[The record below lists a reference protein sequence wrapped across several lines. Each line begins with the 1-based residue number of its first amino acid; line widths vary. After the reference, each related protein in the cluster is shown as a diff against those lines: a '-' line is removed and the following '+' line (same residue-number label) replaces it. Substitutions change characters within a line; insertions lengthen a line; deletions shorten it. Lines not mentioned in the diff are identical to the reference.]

1 MKICTIIGA
10 RPQFIKAAA
19 VSRAIAAHNRQTLNL
34 DLGTS
39 NIELRTLNFEH
50 SSSVE
55 PRTLNIEH
63 SSSVEPG
70 TLNVEHRTLNEIILH
85 TGQHYDD
92 GMSAVFFRELEI
104 PEPKYNLAIGS
115 GSHGAQTGQ
124 MLAAIEKVLI
134 EEKPDWV
141 LIYGD
146 TNSTLAGA
154 LAAAK
159 LHIPIAH
166 VEAGLRSFNRRM
178 PEEINR
184 IVADQL
190 STLLLCPSQVAVD
203 NLAAE
208 GIGGN
213 PMVRQAHHDKQGCH
227 PEPSLSEPPP
237 ALRATS
243 AGGGQK
249 ESSPVNL
256 EQSSNIEH
264 RTLNIEQAT
273 SVVITGDVM
282 ADALQFAAT
291 KVSNQSDILG
301 RLGLQPQRYILATVH
316 RAENTD
322 DPKRLRNIMAA
333 LAELAEREPVILPL
347 HPRTRKILERTSN
360 LEPRTLNFE
369 HRTLNLEHSPP
380 VEPRTLNIEQSS
392 SVEPRTLNIEPRT
405 LNIERPSS
413 LRLIEPLG
421 YFDIIALEKSARM
434 LLTDSGGMQKE
445 AYWLKVPCIT
455 LRDET
460 EWVETVE
467 SGWNILTGADSDRIV
482 TAVQNFKAPATHPP
496 LYGDGQAAEKIL
508 SILCQNL

>member
-1 MKICTIIGA
+1 MKIATIIGA

-19 VSRAIAAHNRQTLNL
+19 VSRAIAAHNRQALNL
-34 DLGTS
+34 DPGTS

-63 SSSVEPG
+63 S
-70 TLNVEHRTLNEIILH
+70 TLNEFLIH

-124 MLAAIEKVLI
+124 MLAAIEKILI
-134 EEKPDWV
+134 DEKPDWV

-237 ALRATS
+237 ALRAAS

-249 ESSPVNL
+249 ESSPVEHRTLNL
-256 EQSSNIEH
+256 EQSS
-264 RTLNIEQAT
+264 

-291 KVSNQSDILG
+291 KASAQSDILA
-301 RLGLQPQRYILATVH
+301 RLGLQPQRYLLATVH

-322 DPKRLRNIMAA
+322 DPKRLSDIMAA
-333 LAELAEREPVILPL
+333 LSELAEREPVILPL
-347 HPRTRKILERTSN
+347 HPRTKKILERTSN
-360 LEPRTLNFE
+360 RQTSNIE
-369 HRTLNLEHSPP
+369 HRTLNIEH
-380 VEPRTLNIEQSS
+380 SS
-392 SVEPRTLNIEPRT
+392 SVEPRTLNFEHPC
-405 LNIERPSS
+405 
-413 LRLIEPLG
+413 LRLIDPLG

-445 AYWLKVPCIT
+445 AYWLKVPCVT

-460 EWVETVE
+460 EWVETVA
-467 SGWNILTGADSDRIV
+467 SGWNILTGADRNRIV
-482 TAVQNFKAPATHPP
+482 TAVQNFTPPKDHPP
-496 LYGDGQAAEKIL
+496 LYGGGQAAEKIL